1 MADIICPSCSTQYR
15 ISDEQLAK
23 VSKLRCKKCNTVF
36 QWQDHVQ
43 AAEEEAPAH
52 GVSSTEVPTLAYDA
66 SKLGQP
72 PSEPE
77 EEESSAQ
84 ESSLNFPLGD
94 MSLDISSS
102 EMAGGGFGKGFGSF
116 FSDEEEETAEGD
128 EEIQD
133 HISAPIQPQAG
144 GNQNFSSFNFSFGD
158 GSESE
163 PSTEEPSEDFSFS
176 AAVPEGMAEDEEGE
190 EGNGEEGEPEAM
202 QSEEA
207 EQEAEAPQAVGLDL
221 SLGAVEIGGETV
233 AMPADSAQ
241 EQAAEESTLSSAPAL
256 EEQQVTQEYAP
267 EEELSPCCIDSL
279 AMGLP
284 RCELCGK
291 DLQGKDRRMALE
303 LQKRRRQQLKQE
315 LSGGSVQV
323 GFSEEQLEAA
333 GHHVHVAEDF
343 SDVEK
348 ALDDLASGT
357 FHHAVKK
364 KASKKQLQKT
374 LKTLMAGAVGLVLL
388 AGVVFWTLI
397 PSAHEQLQKRYDT
410 LSAAQ
415 ETNPKTLVELFFDAA
430 IAKDADIFRRLT
442 IMPDM
447 PAIVS
452 GKVLNVGEEYEAASI
467 GTPGKRKDE
476 LEKEINTLEQQIKQQ
491 SALLDEYSSKNLSPT
506 LLQERIEGDQ
516 QKLVEATDE
525 FNAQDA
531 ELRKKLDSLEDD
543 VREVDANLK
552 KCRQDLRKY
561 ISDATEVGKA
571 IYNASVK
578 NQKFLEDKMAKLIL
592 QHQREDKKYKKA
604 RSELEQKFQ
613 PEFVRL
619 QERIKSQKALLRE
632 ANLLQDKQESPV
644 VVLNKEIEK
653 LSYALDEKKKEL
665 EQISA
670 QLSTA
675 MAFFTNADAQQRL
688 AQQQAVTEF
697 RHVSKN
703 VAALVKMERGKE
715 QQMSLV
721 LKRYQAVN
729 PSETIESQ
737 WLVEKMQ

>member
-43 AAEEEAPAH
+43 SAEEEAP
-52 GVSSTEVPTLAYDA
+52 TLTYDA

-77 EEESSAQ
+77 EEASAQ

-116 FSDEEEETAEGD
+116 FSDEEEETAAGD

-133 HISAPIQPQAG
+133 HISAPIQPQSG
-144 GNQNFSSFNFSFGD
+144 GDQNFSSFNFSFGD
-158 GSESE
+158 GSEAE
-163 PSTEEPSEDFSFS
+163 PSAEEPSEDFSFS
-176 AAVPEGMAEDEEGE
+176 AAVPEGMPEGEEGE
-190 EGNGEEGEPEAM
+190 EGSGEEGEPEAM

-241 EQAAEESTLSSAPAL
+241 EHAAEESALSSAPAL
-256 EEQQVTQEYAP
+256 EEQQAAQEYAP

-447 PAIVS
+447 PAIAS

-467 GTPGKRKDE
+467 GTPGRRKDE
-476 LEKEINTLEQQIKQQ
+476 LEKEINMLEQQIKQQ

-506 LLQERIEGDQ
+506 LLQERIESDQ
-516 QKLVEATDE
+516 QKLVDATDE

-653 LSYALDEKKKEL
+653 LSHALDEKKKEL

-670 QLSTA
+670 QLSAA

>member
-43 AAEEEAPAH
+43 SAEEEAP
-52 GVSSTEVPTLAYDA
+52 TLTYDA

-77 EEESSAQ
+77 EEASAQ

-116 FSDEEEETAEGD
+116 FSDEEEETAAGD

-133 HISAPIQPQAG
+133 HISAPIQPQSG
-144 GNQNFSSFNFSFGD
+144 GDQNFSSFNFSFGD
-158 GSESE
+158 GSEAE
-163 PSTEEPSEDFSFS
+163 PSAEEPSEDFSFS
-176 AAVPEGMAEDEEGE
+176 AAVPEGMPEGEEGE
-190 EGNGEEGEPEAM
+190 EGSGEEGEPEAM

-233 AMPADSAQ
+233 AMPADLAQ
-241 EQAAEESTLSSAPAL
+241 EQAAEETTLSSAPAP
-256 EEQQVTQEYAP
+256 EEQQATQEYAP

-442 IMPDM
+442 FMPDM
-447 PAIVS
+447 PAIAS

-467 GTPGKRKDE
+467 GTPGRRKDE
-476 LEKEINTLEQQIKQQ
+476 LEKEINMLEQQIKQQ

-506 LLQERIEGDQ
+506 LLQERIESDQ
-516 QKLVEATDE
+516 QKLVDATDE

-604 RSELEQKFQ
+604 RNELEQKFQ

-653 LSYALDEKKKEL
+653 LSHALDEKKKEL

-670 QLSTA
+670 QLSAA

>member
-43 AAEEEAPAH
+43 SAEEEAP
-52 GVSSTEVPTLAYDA
+52 TLTYDA

-77 EEESSAQ
+77 EEASAQ

-116 FSDEEEETAEGD
+116 FSDEEEETAAGD

-133 HISAPIQPQAG
+133 HISAPIQPQSG
-144 GNQNFSSFNFSFGD
+144 GDQNFSSFNFSFGD
-158 GSESE
+158 GSEAE
-163 PSTEEPSEDFSFS
+163 PSAEEPSEDFSFS
-176 AAVPEGMAEDEEGE
+176 AAVPEGMPEGEEGE
-190 EGNGEEGEPEAM
+190 EGSGEEGEPETM

-447 PAIVS
+447 PAIAS

-467 GTPGKRKDE
+467 GTPGRRKDE

-506 LLQERIEGDQ
+506 LLQERIESDQ
-516 QKLVEATDE
+516 QKLVDATDE

-592 QHQREDKKYKKA
+592 QHQQEDKKYKKA
-604 RSELEQKFQ
+604 RNELEQKFQ

-653 LSYALDEKKKEL
+653 LSHALDEKKKEL

-670 QLSTA
+670 QLSAA

>member
-43 AAEEEAPAH
+43 SAEEEAP
-52 GVSSTEVPTLAYDA
+52 TLTYDA

-77 EEESSAQ
+77 EEASAQ

-133 HISAPIQPQAG
+133 HISAPIQPQSG
-144 GNQNFSSFNFSFGD
+144 GDQNFSSFNFSFGD
-158 GSESE
+158 GSEAE
-163 PSTEEPSEDFSFS
+163 PSAEEPSEDFSFS
-176 AAVPEGMAEDEEGE
+176 AAVPEGMPEGEEGE
-190 EGNGEEGEPEAM
+190 EGSGEEGEPETM

-241 EQAAEESTLSSAPAL
+241 EHAAEESALSSAPAL
-256 EEQQVTQEYAP
+256 EEQQAAQEYAP

-447 PAIVS
+447 PAIAS

-467 GTPGKRKDE
+467 GTPGRRKDE
-476 LEKEINTLEQQIKQQ
+476 LEKEINMLEQQIKQQ

-506 LLQERIEGDQ
+506 LLQERIESDQ
-516 QKLVEATDE
+516 QKLVDATDE

-653 LSYALDEKKKEL
+653 LSHALDEKKKEL

-670 QLSTA
+670 QLSAA

>member
-43 AAEEEAPAH
+43 SAEEEAP
-52 GVSSTEVPTLAYDA
+52 TLTYDA

-77 EEESSAQ
+77 EEASAQ

-116 FSDEEEETAEGD
+116 FSDEEEETAAGD

-133 HISAPIQPQAG
+133 HISAPIQPQSG
-144 GNQNFSSFNFSFGD
+144 GDQNFSSFNFSFGD
-158 GSESE
+158 GSEAE
-163 PSTEEPSEDFSFS
+163 PSAEEPSEDFSFS
-176 AAVPEGMAEDEEGE
+176 AAVPEGMPEGEEGE
-190 EGNGEEGEPEAM
+190 EGSGEEGEPETM

-241 EQAAEESTLSSAPAL
+241 EHAAEESALSSAPAL
-256 EEQQVTQEYAP
+256 EEQQAAQEYAP

-447 PAIVS
+447 PAIAS

-467 GTPGKRKDE
+467 GTPGRRKDE
-476 LEKEINTLEQQIKQQ
+476 LEKEINMLEQQIKQQ

-506 LLQERIEGDQ
+506 LLQERIESDQ
-516 QKLVEATDE
+516 QKLVDATDE

-653 LSYALDEKKKEL
+653 LSHALDEKKKEL

-670 QLSTA
+670 QLSAA

>member
-43 AAEEEAPAH
+43 AEEEEAPAH
-52 GVSSTEVPTLAYDA
+52 GLSSTEAPTLAYDA

-72 PSEPE
+72 TSEPE

-133 HISAPIQPQAG
+133 HISAPLQPQAG

-158 GSESE
+158 GSEAES
-163 PSTEEPSEDFSFS
+163 STEEPSEDFSFS

-256 EEQQVTQEYAP
+256 EEQQATQEYAP

-357 FHHAVKK
+357 FHHTVKK

-374 LKTLMAGAVGLVLL
+374 LKTLMAGAVGLVVL
-388 AGVVFWTLI
+388 AGVVFWMLI

-592 QHQREDKKYKKA
+592 QHQQEDKKYKKA
-604 RSELEQKFQ
+604 RNELEQKFQ

-688 AQQQAVTEF
+688 AQQQAVMEF

-715 QQMSLV
+715 QQMSIV

>member
-43 AAEEEAPAH
+43 SAEEEAP
-52 GVSSTEVPTLAYDA
+52 TLTYDA

-77 EEESSAQ
+77 EEASAQ

-116 FSDEEEETAEGD
+116 FSDEEEETAAGD

-133 HISAPIQPQAG
+133 HISAPIQPQSG
-144 GNQNFSSFNFSFGD
+144 GDQNFSSFNFSFGD
-158 GSESE
+158 GSEAE
-163 PSTEEPSEDFSFS
+163 PSAEEPSEDFSFS
-176 AAVPEGMAEDEEGE
+176 AAVPEGMPEGEEGE
-190 EGNGEEGEPEAM
+190 EGSGEEGEPEAM

-256 EEQQVTQEYAP
+256 EEQQAAQEYAP

-447 PAIVS
+447 PAIAS

-467 GTPGKRKDE
+467 GTPGRRKDE
-476 LEKEINTLEQQIKQQ
+476 LEKEINMLEQQIKQQ

-506 LLQERIEGDQ
+506 LLQERIESDQ
-516 QKLVEATDE
+516 QKLVDATDE

-653 LSYALDEKKKEL
+653 LSHALDEKKKEL

-670 QLSTA
+670 QLSAA

>member
-43 AAEEEAPAH
+43 SAEEEAP
-52 GVSSTEVPTLAYDA
+52 TLTYDA

-77 EEESSAQ
+77 EEASAQ

-116 FSDEEEETAEGD
+116 FSDEEEETAAGD

-133 HISAPIQPQAG
+133 HISAPIQPQSG
-144 GNQNFSSFNFSFGD
+144 GDQNFSSFNFSFGD
-158 GSESE
+158 GSEAE
-163 PSTEEPSEDFSFS
+163 PSAEEPSEDFSFS
-176 AAVPEGMAEDEEGE
+176 AAVPEGMPEGEEGE
-190 EGNGEEGEPEAM
+190 EGSGEEGEPEAM

-241 EQAAEESTLSSAPAL
+241 EHAAEERALSSAPAL
-256 EEQQVTQEYAP
+256 EEQQAAQEYAP

-447 PAIVS
+447 PAIAS

-467 GTPGKRKDE
+467 GTPGRRKDE
-476 LEKEINTLEQQIKQQ
+476 LEKEINMLEQQIKQQ

-506 LLQERIEGDQ
+506 LLQERIESDQ
-516 QKLVEATDE
+516 QKLVDATDE

-653 LSYALDEKKKEL
+653 LSHALDEKKKEL

-670 QLSTA
+670 QLSAA

>member
-1 MADIICPSCSTQYR
+1 
-15 ISDEQLAK
+15 
-23 VSKLRCKKCNTVF
+23 
-36 QWQDHVQ
+36 
-43 AAEEEAPAH
+43 
-52 GVSSTEVPTLAYDA
+52 
-66 SKLGQP
+66 
-72 PSEPE
+72 
-77 EEESSAQ
+77 
-84 ESSLNFPLGD
+84 

-116 FSDEEEETAEGD
+116 FSDEEEETAAGD

-133 HISAPIQPQAG
+133 HISAPIQPQSG
-144 GNQNFSSFNFSFGD
+144 GDQNFSSFNFSFGD
-158 GSESE
+158 GSEAE
-163 PSTEEPSEDFSFS
+163 PSAEEPSEDFSFS
-176 AAVPEGMAEDEEGE
+176 AAVPEGMPEGEEGE
-190 EGNGEEGEPEAM
+190 EGSGEEGEPEAM

-241 EQAAEESTLSSAPAL
+241 EHAAEESALSSAPAL
-256 EEQQVTQEYAP
+256 EEQQAAQEYAP

-447 PAIVS
+447 PAIAS

-467 GTPGKRKDE
+467 GTPGRRKDE
-476 LEKEINTLEQQIKQQ
+476 LEKEINMLEQQIKQQ

-506 LLQERIEGDQ
+506 LLQERIESDQ
-516 QKLVEATDE
+516 QKLVDATDE

-653 LSYALDEKKKEL
+653 LSHALDEKKKEL

-670 QLSTA
+670 QLSAA

>member
-43 AAEEEAPAH
+43 SAEEEAP
-52 GVSSTEVPTLAYDA
+52 TLTYDA

-77 EEESSAQ
+77 EEASAQ

-116 FSDEEEETAEGD
+116 FSDEEEETAAGD

-133 HISAPIQPQAG
+133 HISAPIQPQSG
-144 GNQNFSSFNFSFGD
+144 GDQNFSSFNFSFGD
-158 GSESE
+158 GSEAE
-163 PSTEEPSEDFSFS
+163 PSAEEPSEDFSFS
-176 AAVPEGMAEDEEGE
+176 AAVPEGMPEGEEGE
-190 EGNGEEGEPEAM
+190 EGSGEEGEPEAM

-241 EQAAEESTLSSAPAL
+241 EHAAEESALSSAPAL
-256 EEQQVTQEYAP
+256 EEQQAAQEYAP

-447 PAIVS
+447 PAIAS

-467 GTPGKRKDE
+467 GTPGRRKDE
-476 LEKEINTLEQQIKQQ
+476 LEKEINMLEQQIKQQ

-653 LSYALDEKKKEL
+653 LSHALDEKKKEL

-670 QLSTA
+670 QLSAA

>member
-1 MADIICPSCSTQYR
+1 M
-15 ISDEQLAK
+15 
-23 VSKLRCKKCNTVF
+23 
-36 QWQDHVQ
+36 
-43 AAEEEAPAH
+43 
-52 GVSSTEVPTLAYDA
+52 
-66 SKLGQP
+66 
-72 PSEPE
+72 
-77 EEESSAQ
+77 
-84 ESSLNFPLGD
+84 
-94 MSLDISSS
+94 
-102 EMAGGGFGKGFGSF
+102 
-116 FSDEEEETAEGD
+116 
-128 EEIQD
+128 
-133 HISAPIQPQAG
+133 
-144 GNQNFSSFNFSFGD
+144 
-158 GSESE
+158 
-163 PSTEEPSEDFSFS
+163 
-176 AAVPEGMAEDEEGE
+176 PEGEEGE
-190 EGNGEEGEPEAM
+190 EGSGEEGEPEAM

-241 EQAAEESTLSSAPAL
+241 EHAAEESALSSAPAL
-256 EEQQVTQEYAP
+256 EEQQAAQEYAP

-447 PAIVS
+447 PAIAS

-467 GTPGKRKDE
+467 GTPGRRKDE
-476 LEKEINTLEQQIKQQ
+476 LEKEINMLEQQIKQQ

-506 LLQERIEGDQ
+506 LLQERIESDQ
-516 QKLVEATDE
+516 QKLVDATDE

-653 LSYALDEKKKEL
+653 LSHALDEKKKEL

-670 QLSTA
+670 QLSAA

>member
-43 AAEEEAPAH
+43 SAEEEAP
-52 GVSSTEVPTLAYDA
+52 TLTYDA

-77 EEESSAQ
+77 EEASAQ

-116 FSDEEEETAEGD
+116 FSDEEEETAAGD

-133 HISAPIQPQAG
+133 HISAPIQPQSG
-144 GNQNFSSFNFSFGD
+144 GDQNFSSFNFSFGD
-158 GSESE
+158 GSEAE
-163 PSTEEPSEDFSFS
+163 PSAEEPSEDFSFS
-176 AAVPEGMAEDEEGE
+176 AAVPEGMPEGEEGE
-190 EGNGEEGEPEAM
+190 EGSGEEGEPEAM

-241 EQAAEESTLSSAPAL
+241 EHAAEESALSSAPAL
-256 EEQQVTQEYAP
+256 EEQQAAQEYAP

-447 PAIVS
+447 PAIAS

-467 GTPGKRKDE
+467 GTPGRRKDE
-476 LEKEINTLEQQIKQQ
+476 LEKEINMLDQQIKQQ

-506 LLQERIEGDQ
+506 LLQERIESDQ
-516 QKLVEATDE
+516 QKLVDATDE

-653 LSYALDEKKKEL
+653 LSHALDEKKKEL

-670 QLSTA
+670 QLSAA

>member
-43 AAEEEAPAH
+43 SAEEEAP
-52 GVSSTEVPTLAYDA
+52 TLTYDA

-77 EEESSAQ
+77 EEASAQ

-116 FSDEEEETAEGD
+116 FSDEEEETAAGD

-133 HISAPIQPQAG
+133 HISAPIQPQSG
-144 GNQNFSSFNFSFGD
+144 GDQNFSSFNFSFGD
-158 GSESE
+158 GSEAE
-163 PSTEEPSEDFSFS
+163 PSAEEPSEDFSFS
-176 AAVPEGMAEDEEGE
+176 AAVPEGMPEGEEGE
-190 EGNGEEGEPEAM
+190 EGSGEEGEPEAM

-241 EQAAEESTLSSAPAL
+241 EHAAEESALSSAPAL
-256 EEQQVTQEYAP
+256 EEQQAAQEYAP

-447 PAIVS
+447 PAIAS

-467 GTPGKRKDE
+467 GTPGRRKDE
-476 LEKEINTLEQQIKQQ
+476 LEKEINMLEQQIKQQ

-516 QKLVEATDE
+516 KKLVDATDE

-543 VREVDANLK
+543 IQEANENLK
-552 KCRQDLRKY
+552 KARQNVRKY

-571 IYNASVK
+571 IYNANVK
-578 NQKFLEDKMAKLIL
+578 NQKFLEDKMAKLVL
-592 QHQREDKKYKKA
+592 QHQQEDKKYKKA

-653 LSYALDEKKKEL
+653 LSHALDEKKKEL

-670 QLSTA
+670 QLSAA